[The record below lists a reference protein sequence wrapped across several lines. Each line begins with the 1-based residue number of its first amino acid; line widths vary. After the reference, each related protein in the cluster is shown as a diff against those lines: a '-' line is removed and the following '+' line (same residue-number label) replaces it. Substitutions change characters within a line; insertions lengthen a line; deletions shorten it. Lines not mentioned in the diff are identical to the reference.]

1 MRVAIA
7 GGGPGGL
14 YLASLL
20 KRDHPSWP
28 VAVFE
33 RDGEDATF
41 GFGVVFSDRALD
53 FLRDAD
59 AETWRLLAP
68 HMQAWPD
75 LRITHRDRGVDIDG
89 NGFAAIGRLALL
101 TLLRADC
108 RERGV
113 DLAFGH
119 PVDGP
124 EALADAELIVAAD
137 GANSSLR
144 AALAGELGFTQSP
157 IGNKYIWYGT
167 AKPFDC
173 LSLTFREGP
182 DGVFCAHHYRYAPD
196 ASTFIVE
203 CDDQTFVRARL
214 GEMSD
219 AESRAMCEAVF
230 AADLDGHSLLSNRSA
245 WRDFNAVANA
255 RWRAGKVVLMGDALR
270 MVHFSIGSG
279 TRLAMEDALALAKAL
294 GQHDTVAAAAAA
306 YEAARRP
313 AVARITAAAA
323 ASAAWYRAMA
333 ANMAAHDALDF
344 AYSYMTRT
352 GRMDDSRLA
361 AIAPRFAAAHRAHR
375 AAGA

>member
-137 GANSSLR
+137 
-144 AALAGELGFTQSP
+144 
-157 IGNKYIWYGT
+157 
-167 AKPFDC
+167 
-173 LSLTFREGP
+173 
-182 DGVFCAHHYRYAPD
+182 

-203 CDDQTFVRARL
+203 CDDQTFARAGL

-219 AESRAMCEAVF
+219 AESRGMCEAVF